1 MITTASNARVT
12 QWQTT
17 SVSAPT
23 TATTSPTPSPSATAS
38 PLSAFD
44 LGPRNSS
51 VPYNLDV
58 LGLDAGCSEREL
70 EDALIGR
77 PTHFLSERGGL
88 PSSDA
93 GRRDLHQP
101 PDAEEISDGR
111 TS

>member
-1 MITTASNARVT
+1 MADDVRLRTHDRDDIADALALRDRLPVIRVR
-12 QWQTT
+12 
-17 SVSAPT
+17 S
-23 TATTSPTPSPSATAS
+23 
-38 PLSAFD
+38 
-44 LGPRNSS
+44 GPRNSS
-51 VPYNLDV
+51 GPYNLDV
-58 LGLDAGCSEREL
+58 LVLDAGCSEREL